1 MSDEKLVLTSGEAI
15 LTPDDATLVP
25 EPLPMVERLAL
36 AAEYREDDGTGEH
49 TRRVGRASALLARA
63 IGLPRSDVMMIRQ
76 AAPLHDVGKIAI
88 PDKILLKPNILTP
101 QEWGIMKTHT
111 TIGAKIVSAANYP
124 ILRTAEAIA
133 LSHHER
139 WDGAGYPHGLGGE
152 SIALP
157 ARIVAVADAFDAM
170 THPRPYRPAR
180 PADEAL
186 AELERGAG
194 THFDPRCVEGFFSLL
209 GDPVARSLLG
219 LPDPER

>member
-1 MSDEKLVLTSGEAI
+1 MSNEQTLLTPDEAI
-15 LTPDDATLVP
+15 LTP

-63 IGLPRSDVMMIRQ
+63 IGLARVDVMMIRQ

-88 PDKILLKPNILTP
+88 PDRILLKPNMLTP

-111 TIGAKIVSAANYP
+111 TIGAKIVSGPNYP
-124 ILRTAEAIA
+124 ILRTAETIA

-139 WDGAGYPHGLGGE
+139 WDGSGYPHGIGGE

-180 PADEAL
+180 PAEEAL

-194 THFDPRCVEGFFSLL
+194 THFDPRCVEGFLSLL
-209 GDPVARSLLG
+209 KDPVARSLLG
-219 LPDPER
+219 LPEPEP